1 MTASASHYSA
11 IKRTKMKQEI
21 KNQNR
26 DVLVYGDDHIEGL
39 FYKVTSYDGVV
50 LDEDSQLNNPKLT
63 IKVIASLVE
72 GYGFDLSHEVS
83 EDEIE
88 YD

>member
-1 MTASASHYSA
+1 M
-11 IKRTKMKQEI
+11 REER
-21 KNQNR
+21 KNENG
-26 DVLVYGDDHIEGL
+26 DTLVYGDDHIEGL

-50 LDEDSQLNNPKLT
+50 LDEDSQQNNPKLT

-72 GYGFDLSHEVS
+72 EYGFDLSDEVD
-83 EDEIE
+83 EEEIE